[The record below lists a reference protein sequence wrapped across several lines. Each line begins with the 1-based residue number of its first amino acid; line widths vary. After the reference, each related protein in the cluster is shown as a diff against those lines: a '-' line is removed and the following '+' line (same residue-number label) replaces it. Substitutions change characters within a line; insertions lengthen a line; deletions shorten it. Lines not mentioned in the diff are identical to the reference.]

1 MPTPEPDSNSDIPR
15 VLLFGH
21 RGTGKSAL
29 IGALLQAGE
38 TQGET
43 LRGEVVHS
51 SVDLPRIRE
60 AVYGGTPIEPS
71 QRELVSYT
79 LRLRPWR
86 RATKPLGEPLTIILD
101 DCDGKAAESLL
112 EDPQPIATH
121 QPDSPVARAVIG
133 ADALLLLV
141 DAASTKEELAEA
153 FAEFDTF
160 LKVICRAKTEN
171 REVGGFPIF
180 LVLTQ
185 CDRLARSGD
194 TIRSW
199 EARVN
204 ERSEVAWKAFDAYL
218 KEAAPH
224 DDAQSPY
231 LPFGSIDLTVM
242 AAAVRMP
249 PLAGV
254 PTTHNQPYGVA
265 ELFRDCFA
273 EANAHHQ
280 RVQASDTRLK
290 WTVRF
295 AITALVVLFTSLAG
309 ISLFPPQSAAP
320 ALADK
325 VRDYEVHEPPAAARL
340 ASGQL
345 ERNKATL
352 RSFTLDRDFPDL
364 EPDLRTFVE
373 SRLKEIEDYEAY
385 RAKLA
390 NANAPASARSLPE
403 LTKIRRALLTDL
415 ALPPQYAWEE
425 TAAAELHNKWIADC
439 SAIES
444 AEKECVAR
452 YRAYDRDGTALMLT
466 RNFDSDWLAE
476 LAALV
481 AKGAQ
486 PPFPLNEPIR
496 GSPAINQPRGEA
508 VLYSVPYEFDEVYS
522 ARRYWEQTRDRLLHL
537 RDLCDALALT
547 TAPNRSQPALVLP
560 PPNGVDSAALAE
572 TRLSVLRRTY
582 PQYSPDYTEWEL
594 SQFPDPAR
602 TELAA
607 RLKREFD
614 TGVRHVHKLM
624 KLQDTKEGWKELDV
638 TLSQPTFREWGRLLH
653 LLARLQDPAAPN
665 PVTELAN
672 FLRDLD
678 TKAFE
683 LDLRGFELVIPL
695 DLTAGLDR
703 VEPIGPLTI
712 TVTQRQE
719 PRGTAKFTV
728 GKGETRGKTTVYPL
742 TLEGSG
748 KLKYFAGDDLRAE
761 LPVKAG
767 TQQLQLIWDRGDSNT
782 FRFDRLSHV
791 PRLVKANG
799 TSDSASGVQLTPS
812 PGTSIPKFP
821 VLLPRVAK

>member
-1 MPTPEPDSNSDIPR
+1 MSTTEPPPDSDIPR

-21 RGTGKSAL
+21 RGAGKSAL

-51 SVDLPRIRE
+51 SVDLPRMRD
-60 AVYGGTPIEPS
+60 AVYSGAPIEPS

-79 LRLRPWR
+79 IRLRPWR
-86 RATKPLGEPLTIILD
+86 VATKPIGEPLTIILD

-112 EDPQPIATH
+112 EDPRPIATH
-121 QPDSPVARAVIG
+121 QPDSPVARAVVG

-141 DAASTKEELAEA
+141 DAASTKEELTEA

-160 LKVICRAKTEN
+160 LKVITRAKTES

-194 TIRSW
+194 TIHSW
-199 EARVN
+199 EAHVN
-204 ERSEVAWKAFDAYL
+204 ERSETAWKAFEAFL
-218 KEAAPH
+218 KEAAP

-231 LPFGSIDLTVM
+231 LPFGSIDLSVM
-242 AAAVRMP
+242 AVAVRRP
-249 PLAGV
+249 PLTGL
-254 PTTHNQPYGVA
+254 PTIHNQPYGVA

-273 EANAHHQ
+273 EANAHHK

-295 AITALVVLFTSLAG
+295 AITAVAVLFTSLAA
-309 ISLFPPQSAAP
+309 ISLFSPQSTAP
-320 ALADK
+320 ALAEK
-325 VRDYEVHEPPAAARL
+325 VRDYEVHEPPAAIRL
-340 ASGQL
+340 ADGQL
-345 ERNKATL
+345 ERNKRTL
-352 RSFTLDRDFPDL
+352 RSFTTDRDFPDL
-364 EPDLRTFVE
+364 EPDLRVFVE

-385 RAKLA
+385 QAKLA
-390 NANAPASARSLPE
+390 NATAPASARSVPE
-403 LTKIRRALLTDL
+403 LAKIRNSLLTDL

-425 TAAAELHNKWIADC
+425 TPAGELHNKWSADC
-439 SAIES
+439 TAIES
-444 AEKECVAR
+444 AEKELVAR
-452 YRAYDRDGTALMLT
+452 YRAYDRDGTALMLA
-466 RNFDSDWLAE
+466 RNFDSDWLTE

-481 AKGAQ
+481 AKGSQ

-496 GSPAINQPRGEA
+496 GSPAINQPRGEV

-537 RDLCDALALT
+537 RDLCDALGLT
-547 TAPNRSQPALVLP
+547 TAPNRPQPVLVLP
-560 PPNGVDSAALAE
+560 PPDGIDSATLAQ
-572 TRLSVLRRTY
+572 TRLSALRRTY
-582 PQYSPDYTEWEL
+582 PQYSDDYAEWEL

-602 TELAA
+602 AELAL

-624 KLQDTKEGWKELDV
+624 KVQDTKESWKQLDA

-653 LLARLQDPAAPN
+653 LLARLQDPSAPN
-665 PVTELAN
+665 PVTELAD
-672 FLRDLD
+672 FLSDLD

-683 LDLRGFELVIPL
+683 LDLRGFELTIPL
-695 DLTAGLDR
+695 DLTVGLDR
-703 VEPIGPLTI
+703 VDPIGPLTV
-712 TVTQRQE
+712 TVSQRQE

-728 GKGETRGKTTVYPL
+728 GKGETRGKVTVYPL
-742 TLEGSG
+742 TLEGTG
-748 KLKYFAGDDLRAE
+748 KLKYFAGDDFRAE

-799 TSDSASGVQLTPS
+799 SSDSAVGVRLIPS
-812 PGTSIPKFP
+812 PGSSIPRFP
-821 VLLPRVAK
+821 ALLPLPAK